1 MININPSHT
10 YYDVVS
16 KLDLIY
22 FTLLFLLLFLFYH
35 NFHYLP
41 FYDYLLEPFFIDSIQ
56 SALTF
61 VLFTLH

>member
-16 KLDLIY
+16 KLDLMY
-22 FTLLFLLLFLFYH
+22 FTLFLLFLFYH

-41 FYDYLLEPFFIDSIQ
+41 FYDYLLEPFFIDSIH

-61 VLFTLH
+61 VLFTLY